1 MGLMP
6 TKSFIALNIRASM
19 TDKWRVRKRGDVK
32 MLGLIP
38 VGALEGRRRYPRL
51 EGIGLVEVLVT
62 AFILSILVIASL
74 RVTGASTKTVSESSN
89 SLAATLIL
97 SSAIELG
104 YYTADQASWSTRID
118 NLNLVRPSTE
128 FTVSDFVITETGFT
142 SASEAV
148 ILSPSRLTGAGND
161 SRRLR
166 GATINASA
174 VGSVAEINRLTAEA
188 ASSDD

>member
-1 MGLMP
+1 M
-6 TKSFIALNIRASM
+6 NIRASM
-19 TDKWRVRKRGDVK
+19 ADKWRVRERGDVITA
-32 MLGLIP
+32 GLIP
-38 VGALEGRRRYPRL
+38 VVAPRGRRRYPRM
-51 EGIGLVEVLVT
+51 EGMGLVEVLVT

-97 SSAIELG
+97 SSTIELG
-104 YYTADQASWSTRID
+104 YYTTDQATWGARID
-118 NLNLVRPSTE
+118 NLNLVRPSTK

-142 SASEAV
+142 SANEAV
-148 ILSPSRLTGAGND
+148 ILAPSRVSGAGID

-188 ASSDD
+188 ASSND

>member
-1 MGLMP
+1 MGLMS
-6 TKSFIALNIRASM
+6 TKSYIALNIRVSI
-19 TDKWRVRKRGDVK
+19 TDKWRVQERGDVK
-32 MLGLIP
+32 MPRVIY
-38 VGALEGRRRYPRL
+38 VGAPQGRRRYPRM

-74 RVTGASTKTVSESSN
+74 RVTGASTKTVAESSN

-104 YYTADQASWSTRID
+104 YYTTDQATWSGRID

-128 FTVSDFVITETGFT
+128 FTVSDIVITETGFT
-142 SASEAV
+142 SVSEAV
-148 ILSPSRLTGAGND
+148 ILAPSRVGGAGND